1 MRYRFASLALP
12 AVVILCAS
20 CASSRER
27 FEPLKARRDV
37 PVTFTATLA
46 PRAGET
52 NRHTPDPAA
61 AAPHALQVP
70 PRVDA
75 PAIEVTCRLVRIQ
88 TQALSEILP
97 EERRSAYGLVMS
109 KHDVEALAPA
119 LHAAECVEM
128 ISSPQ
133 LLLGENKKGELRI
146 ASQQSFVRGFGLQLV
161 AGNLIGDPDIATV
174 SEGFTLRVTGK
185 PGATA
190 NDVELELAIDDTEL
204 MKPLRESSV
213 ALPGTRE
220 SVTVQMPITF
230 EQHLGANST
239 LAPDEMLILGGLID
253 REGQPFLACVT
264 SRRVPAGGAGNV
276 SSIVDSHGTL
286 ARR

>member
-1 MRYRFASLALP
+1 MLSRPLLLVVSS
-12 AVVILCAS
+12 AVVALAS

-37 PVTFTATLA
+37 PVTFAATLA
-46 PRAGET
+46 PRVGET
-52 NRHTPDPAA
+52 IEHAPSHAV
-61 AAPHALQVP
+61 AAPHALQAGP
-70 PRVDA
+70 KSEQ

-88 TQALSEILP
+88 TQALHEILP
-97 EERRSAYGLVMS
+97 DEKRSAFGLVMS

-119 LHAAECVEM
+119 LHAADCVEM

-133 LLLGENKKGELRI
+133 LVLGENKNGELRI

-161 AGNLIGDPDIATV
+161 AGNLIGDPDIAVV
-174 SEGFTLRVTGK
+174 SAGFMLHVRGK
-185 PGATA
+185 NGASAET
-190 NDVELELAIDDTEL
+190 VELELTIDDTEL

-230 EQHLGANST
+230 EQHLGASST

-264 SRRVPAGGAGNV
+264 SRRVQVGGAG
-276 SSIVDSHGTL
+276 SAS
-286 ARR
+286 AAAP

>member
-1 MRYRFASLALP
+1 MRHRFGSLALP
-12 AVVILCAS
+12 AVLIVCAS

-27 FEPLKARRDV
+27 FEPLKVRRDV

-52 NRHTPDPAA
+52 IERSDAHAVAT
-61 AAPHALQVP
+61 PHALQAP
-70 PRVDA
+70 HVDA
-75 PAIEVTCRLVRIQ
+75 PAIEVTCRLVRIE
-88 TQALSEILP
+88 TQALSEIMP

-109 KHDVEALAPA
+109 KLDVEALAPK
-119 LHAAECVEM
+119 LHAADCVEM

-133 LLLGENKKGELRI
+133 LVLGENKNGELRI

-185 PGATA
+185 PGANP

-204 MKPLRESSV
+204 MKPLCESSV

-220 SVTVQMPITF
+220 SVTMQMPITF
-230 EQHLGANST
+230 EQHLCASST
-239 LAPDEMLILGGLID
+239 LAADEMLILGGLID

-264 SRRVPAGGAGNV
+264 SRRVQVGGAG
-276 SSIVDSHGTL
+276 SAS
-286 ARR
+286 AAAP